1 MAAAC
6 LRHLITGTRI
16 VTRSTK
22 TADPIHGSNS
32 GDVMSDCSSNR
43 ILVARWSISNRLIIV
58 TLVLLRS
65 QVVLHL
71 FCSRAAKAVN
81 PHPLLLW
88 KMMPVHLRMP
98 ARPISYDESGMVND
112 GLRMPLPVR
121 LDHHPQQHPCSYP
134 ALTSEQREVRFGS
147 GSGTLLVARGQSYSL
162 PRTGPAFGLPS
173 G

>member
-6 LRHLITGTRI
+6 LRHLITGTKI

-32 GDVMSDCSSNR
+32 GDVMSECSSNR
-43 ILVARWSISNRLIIV
+43 ILVARWRISNRSIIL
-58 TLVLLRS
+58 TLLLLRS
-65 QVVLHL
+65 QAVLHL
-71 FCSRAAKAVN
+71 FGSRAAKAVN

-88 KMMPVHLRMP
+88 KMMPVHLRMT
-98 ARPISYDESGMVND
+98 ARPFSYDESGMVND

-121 LDHHPQQHPCSYP
+121 SDHYPQQLPCSYP
-134 ALTSEQREVRFGS
+134 VLTSEQREVRFGS
-147 GSGTLLVARGQSYSL
+147 GSGTLLIARGQSYFL
-162 PRTGPAFGLPS
+162 PRTGPASGLPS